1 MLSIYEKEKPEGVIV
16 QFGGQTPLNIAREL
30 AEAGVRIL
38 GTSPDAID
46 LAEDRD
52 RFRKIMQAL
61 GIPLPESGMAG
72 SWAEAR
78 AIAARIG
85 YPLMVRPSYVLGG
98 RGMEVVHDDGM
109 LERYLNAAVELS
121 PERPVLIDKFLDNA
135 IEAEADAIAD
145 GRDAFVPAVMEHI
158 ELAGIHSGDSA
169 CVIPTISLAPKHIDT
184 IREYTRR
191 IATELKVVGL
201 MNMQY
206 AIYENT
212 VYVLEANPRA
222 SRTVPIVSKVCGLSM
237 ARLATQVILGKS
249 VAELGLQD
257 RRIPHYGV
265 KESVFPFNMFP
276 EVDPVLGPEMRST
289 GEVLGL
295 SYSFGRAF
303 FKAQEAT
310 QTTLPLAGTVLF
322 TIADRDKNAAI
333 EPARRFR
340 ELGFRI
346 MATEGTHTFL
356 KEKGIDTL
364 SVSKLGVGLPSLVDL
379 MKNGQVQLLVNT
391 PSGRKGSADSSDIRR
406 AAIKHKIPYLTTTT
420 AAIAAAKGI
429 AARREGDPK
438 VRSLQQYHADI
449 R

>member
-1 MLSIYEKEKPEGVIV
+1 
-16 QFGGQTPLNIAREL
+16 
-30 AEAGVRIL
+30 
-38 GTSPDAID
+38 
-46 LAEDRD
+46 
-52 RFRKIMQAL
+52 
-61 GIPLPESGMAG
+61 
-72 SWAEAR
+72 
-78 AIAARIG
+78 
-85 YPLMVRPSYVLGG
+85 
-98 RGMEVVHDDGM
+98 
-109 LERYLNAAVELS
+109 
-121 PERPVLIDKFLDNA
+121 
-135 IEAEADAIAD
+135 
-145 GRDAFVPAVMEHI
+145 
-158 ELAGIHSGDSA
+158 
-169 CVIPTISLAPKHIDT
+169 
-184 IREYTRR
+184 
-191 IATELKVVGL
+191 
-201 MNMQY
+201 MQY

-237 ARLATQVILGKS
+237 ARLATQIILGRNM
-249 VAELGLQD
+249 ADLQLQD

-276 EVDPVLGPEMRST
+276 EVDPILGPEMRST

-310 QTTLPLAGTVLF
+310 QTVLPLTGTVLF

-346 MATEGTHTFL
+346 MATEGTHRFL
-356 KEKGIDTL
+356 KEKGIDAV
-364 SVSKLGVGLPSLVDL
+364 SVSKLGLGRPNLVDAI
-379 MKNGQVQLLVNT
+379 KSGQVQLLVNT

-406 AAIKHKIPYLTTTT
+406 AAIKHKIPYITTTA

-429 AARREGDPK
+429 AARREGAPK
-438 VRSLQQYHADI
+438 VRSLQHYHADI